1 MASPL
6 SLSLSL
12 FLHLSSSIS
21 QSQLFLWNKDIKNSL
36 GIQWPL
42 KFLYVCYFT
51 QVVLHTLYGLVV
63 KKDTYFGQYLKS
75 NNSPLSISIVLWSQE
90 WKASNIVKIQVRIK
104 SQNKSYCIQSK
115 MKYDSIC
122 IYSGFKFG
130 WYICFHIKFQRNINL
145 SYEFVGV
152 SLIYFFVYV

>member
-1 MASPL
+1 MARTETINFEMASPL
-6 SLSLSL
+6 FLSLSL
-12 FLHLSSSIS
+12 LFLHLTSSILWLW
-21 QSQLFLWNKDIKNSL
+21 LFLWNKDIKISL

-104 SQNKSYCIQSK
+104 SQNKSYCIQSI
-115 MKYDSIC
+115 MKYDSI
-122 IYSGFKFG
+122 
-130 WYICFHIKFQRNINL
+130 RPNINL

-152 SLIYFFVYV
+152 SLIDFFVYV